1 MIRIAYRLLIIL
13 MLAAF
18 PARAEDALAVIMA
31 ADTPLNT
38 ISLAELK
45 LIYLRKNQIDAQ
57 GNRWIPLNLPVND
70 PLRRR
75 FSLTLFSLLPEAQDD
90 YWNVQ
95 YFNGI
100 NPPKVMGSEEAV
112 LRFVATTQ
120 GSIAYVRQQ
129 SVDPRVKVLRLM
141 K

>member
-100 NPPKVMGSEEAV
+100 NPPKVMGSEKAV

-129 SVDPRVKVLRLM
+129 SVDRRVKVLRLM